1 RLAPAAR
8 AALAAHGAP
17 VEDDEVAWCDR
28 GDVGADSV
36 DGPRRLVTEQVREV
50 VADAALAVVEVGV
63 AHAARLHRDE
73 HLTGA
78 GVGHDDGLDA
88 HRLALA
94 RRDDAAHLARHAAD
108 ASAAKGRFGSRG
120 LGSTDGFARGSAG
133 SGDRR

>member
-63 AHAARLHRDE
+63 AHTARLHRDE
-73 HLTGA
+73 GLTGA

-88 HRLALA
+88 HRLPLA
-94 RRDDAAHLARHAAD
+94 RSDDTAHLARHVSTLAPPPARHHAA
-108 ASAAKGRFGSRG
+108 
-120 LGSTDGFARGSAG
+120 
-133 SGDRR
+133 